1 MKRKLRGLLLSV
13 SLLFVIS
20 ALHIQA
26 ETESK
31 YFVRAELPENQV
43 NKNNSYFD
51 LLVEPGTQQT
61 IVVHVFNT
69 SNEAI
74 VVNAMITNAA
84 TNTNG
89 TIMYTT
95 KGIHDASMAISV
107 EDVAELKENTVLVEA
122 QSSNIFEIVLTLPD
136 KKFKGVLLGGIV
148 IEAEDSGNDVI
159 SDKQNSIKIE
169 NKLTYVIGLKL
180 QEDLDTVVVPNIN
193 YLGTEEL
200 LYDIS
205 SAVGIHL
212 QNSEAIIMKGVQ
224 VDAEI
229 YRGGTKK
236 LLYEYHNNAVEIAP
250 NSAFDI
256 AVIWGNEK
264 LKEGTY
270 HLKLRVEFEDYVWE
284 WNEDFEIDGKKANII
299 NSEAI
304 NIKFVMPSWVY
315 YGIGTLIAIILFLA
329 AFLLGRV
336 SKKKRK
342 I

>member
-1 MKRKLRGLLLSV
+1 MKRKLGGLLLSLA
-13 SLLFVIS
+13 LLFVIF

-26 ETESK
+26 EEESK
-31 YFVRAELPENQV
+31 YYVRAELPENQV

-51 LLVEPGTQQT
+51 LLVKPGTEQT

-69 SNEAI
+69 SDEAI

-95 KGIHDASMAISV
+95 KGIRDISMAISV
-107 EDVAELKENTVLVEA
+107 EDVAELKENTVVVEA
-122 QSSNIFEIVLTLPD
+122 QASNVFEIVLTLPD
-136 KKFKGVLLGGIV
+136 KKFEGVLLGGIV
-148 IEAEDSGNDVI
+148 IEAEYLGKDVI
-159 SDKQNSIKIE
+159 DDEQNSIKIE
-169 NKLTYVIGLKL
+169 NKMTYVIGLKL

-193 YLGTEEL
+193 YLGTAEL
-200 LYDIS
+200 LHDIS

-229 YRGGTKK
+229 YRSGTKK
-236 LLYEYHNNAVEIAP
+236 LLYEYHSNSVEIAP
-250 NSAFDI
+250 NSTFDI

-284 WNEDFEIDGKKANII
+284 WNEDFKIDREKANVI

-304 NIKFVMPSWVY
+304 NIKFTIPNWVY
-315 YGIGTLIAIILFLA
+315 YSIGTLIASILFFT